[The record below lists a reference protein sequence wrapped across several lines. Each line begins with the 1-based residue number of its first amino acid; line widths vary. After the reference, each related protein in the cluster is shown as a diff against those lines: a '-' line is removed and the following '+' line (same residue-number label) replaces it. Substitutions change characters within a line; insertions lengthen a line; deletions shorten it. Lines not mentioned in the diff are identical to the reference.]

1 MKWAATGV
9 GLVAVAVKHAFSIGS
24 LIQNGMD
31 VINNLNDAVSSFSAV
46 TETTSQLASQADS
59 LALSLQR
66 T

>member
-1 MKWAATGV
+1 
-9 GLVAVAVKHAFSIGS
+9 
-24 LIQNGMD
+24 MD